1 MRRFRTAL
9 ALALALA
16 AISFV
21 PQLAAADDLFTVSG
35 IHVDASA
42 ASSSAAQLAALAQ
55 GRPKAWAILYK
66 RVTRA
71 QDAARQPQLD
81 DASLQRIIRTFNVSG
96 EKRSTTRYVANVSYS
111 FSPEGVQRVLQS
123 AGIAFTQLQ
132 AKRILVVPFAP
143 NFSRS
148 SGWAAALGNPR
159 FATSVVP
166 FALPGGA
173 VDQSTLGALSFDSAT
188 WADVEPAASR
198 IRSNEAVLML
208 AVPNGKYL
216 TVTLKRVGAGQLPVK
231 SSVDVPM
238 SPGGAPATYAVA
250 ADAAVHALEEMWK
263 SQSAVNFSQTG
274 HLTADVRI
282 ASLAQWGGLQAQMA
296 TVPNV
301 SAISVQA
308 MDIGQA
314 RITLTYLGSIDQLR
328 DALSQQGISLNSR
341 GGEWTLSTSGTP

>member
-1 MRRFRTAL
+1 MRRFCNAL
-9 ALALALA
+9 ALAFALA
-16 AISFV
+16 ATIAV
-21 PQLAAADDLFTVSG
+21 PAAADDLFTVSG

-81 DASLQRIIRTFNVSG
+81 DAQLQRIIRTFNVTG
-96 EKRSTTRYVANVSYS
+96 EKRSTTRYVATVS
-111 FSPEGVQRVLQS
+111 FAFNPDAVQRVLQS
-123 AGIAFTQLQ
+123 SGIAYAQTQ
-132 AKRILVVPFAP
+132 AKRILVVPFSP
-143 NFSRS
+143 NYSRS

-159 FATSVVP
+159 FSTSVVP

-173 VDQSTLGALSFDSAT
+173 VDQSTLGGLTFDAAT
-188 WADVEPAASR
+188 WNDIEPAASR
-198 IRSNEAVLML
+198 IRASEAVLML
-208 AVPNGKYL
+208 AVPSGNRL

-238 SPGGAPATYAVA
+238 APGGAPATYSMA

-263 SQSAVNFSQTG
+263 AHSAVDFSQTG
-274 HLTADVRI
+274 HLTAEVRI

-301 SAISVQA
+301 SGISVQA
-308 MDIGQA
+308 IDVGEA
-314 RITLTYLGSIDQLR
+314 RITLTYLGSADQLR
-328 DALSQQGISLNSR
+328 EALSAQGISLTSR